1 MYVAKQHLKTPLKSG
16 TNALQR
22 CCFSILFY
30 LYYPILLF
38 PKGSLCFP
46 MFSSL
51 PFLKP
56 LTTSC
61 CPMISSWFLPG
72 VLAPCDDCNWMRMP
86 YSGDL
91 LEKYWEKSVVFEL
104 DTNQGGWI
112 EWILMVMGFNHL
124 IF

>member
-1 MYVAKQHLKTPLKSG
+1 
-16 TNALQR
+16 
-22 CCFSILFY
+22 
-30 LYYPILLF
+30 
-38 PKGSLCFP
+38 
-46 MFSSL
+46 
-51 PFLKP
+51 
-56 LTTSC
+56 
-61 CPMISSWFLPG
+61 
-72 VLAPCDDCNWMRMP
+72 MRMP